1 MSEENN
7 KKKSAMDSVIM
18 GAIIGTAIGSAL
30 GMGFAPKKGK
40 DTREMLMDKGAEA
53 GNLAKETGTGL
64 FKVAK
69 KLFKRLLK
77 KSKKTSTE
85 DMKAIPNE
93 MEIIPPSGP
102 KGPAN
107 INHE

>member
-1 MSEENN
+1 
-7 KKKSAMDSVIM
+7 M
-18 GAIIGTAIGSAL
+18 GAIIGTAIGSAI
-30 GMGFAPKKGK
+30 GMGFAPKKGS
-40 DTREMLMDKGAEA
+40 DTRE
-53 GNLAKETGTGL
+53 LAKETGSGL

-69 KLFKRLLK
+69 KLVKRFFKK
-77 KSKKTSTE
+77 AKKTSTE

-93 MEIIPPSGP
+93 MEILPPSGP

>member
-1 MSEENN
+1 
-7 KKKSAMDSVIM
+7 MDNVIM
-18 GAIIGTAIGSAL
+18 GAIIGTAIGSAI

-53 GNLAKETGTGL
+53 GNLAKETGSGL

-69 KLFKRLLK
+69 KLFQRMLK
-77 KSKKTSTE
+77 KSKKTSIE

-93 MEIIPPSGP
+93 MEILPPSGP

>member
-1 MSEENN
+1 MSED
-7 KKKSAMDSVIM
+7 KKKSVMDNVIM

-40 DTREMLMDKGAEA
+40 DTREILKDKGLEA

-69 KLFKRLLK
+69 KLFQRMLK

-93 MEIIPPSGP
+93 METLPQSGS
-102 KGPAN
+102 KGSAN